1 MGRDIN
7 NLGGDM
13 IILTGASGGIGQ
25 EIINHLCELDDVI
38 GFYNT
43 TQPDN
48 YKDSK
53 IIYEKVNIE
62 DKSEVDCF
70 VENWKSKLSNVTLV
84 HCAAAK
90 VDGLAVNYSSTD
102 WDKVMRVNLR
112 GNFILT
118 QALLPCMVKDNWGRV
133 IHISSHGAIDG
144 DVGTV
149 AYSASKSGLIGM
161 SRVLGKE
168 YARYKITSNVLV
180 LGAFETGLFLKL
192 SDEQKDKIQKKI
204 PSKKLG
210 DLSNIVNA
218 VDFLIKSEYVNGST
232 INIDGGI

>member
-1 MGRDIN
+1 
-7 NLGGDM
+7 M

-25 EIINHLCELDDVI
+25 EIINHLCMLDDVI

-43 TQPDN
+43 TSPDN
-48 YKDSK
+48 YENSK
-53 IIYEKVNIE
+53 ITYQKVNIE
-62 DKSEVDCF
+62 DKLEVDCF
-70 VENWKSKLSNVTLV
+70 VESWKSRLSNITLV

-90 VDGLAVNYSSTD
+90 IDGLAINYSLAD
-102 WDKVMRVNLR
+102 WDKVVGVNLR

-118 QALLPCMVKDNWGRV
+118 QALLPRMVEDNWGRV
-133 IHISSHGAIDG
+133 VHISSHGAIDG
-144 DVGTV
+144 DVGTI

-168 YARYKITSNVLV
+168 YSRFKITSNVLV
-180 LGAFETGLFLKL
+180 LGAFETGLFLEL
-192 SDEQKDKIQKKI
+192 SDEQKNKIQKKT

-210 DLSNIVNA
+210 DSSNIVNA
-218 VDFLIKSEYVNGST
+218 IDFLIKSEYVNGST

>member
-1 MGRDIN
+1 
-7 NLGGDM
+7 M

-25 EIINHLCELDDVI
+25 EIINHLCVLDDVI

-149 AYSASKSGLIGM
+149 AYSASKSELIGM

>member
-1 MGRDIN
+1 
-7 NLGGDM
+7 M

-25 EIINHLCELDDVI
+25 EIINHLSVLDDVV
-38 GFYNT
+38 GLYNKT
-43 TQPDN
+43 RPYSHKGSNIT
-48 YKDSK
+48 
-53 IIYEKVNIE
+53 YEKVNIE

-70 VENWKSKLSNVTLV
+70 VENWKTKLLNITLV

-90 VDGLAVNYSSTD
+90 SDGLAVNYSLAD
-102 WDKVMRVNLR
+102 WDKVLGVNLR

-118 QALLPCMVKDNWGRV
+118 QALLPCIMKDNWGRV
-133 IHISSHGAIDG
+133 VHVSSHGAIDG
-144 DVGTV
+144 DVGTI

-168 YARYKITSNVLV
+168 YARFKITSNILV
-180 LGAFETGLFLKL
+180 LGAFETGLFLEL

-204 PSKKLG
+204 SSKKLG
-210 DLSNIVNA
+210 NPSNIVNA
-218 VDFLIKSEYVNGST
+218 IDFLIKSEYVNGST